1 MAACKADYQDCNIS
15 APVRTLHCNV
25 TAAYVRECKRHG
37 IEMPLPDECCEYHD
51 FSHNMLDWSSE
62 RELAKQTN
70 KQTKNNYVKIK
81 KIAGTT
87 WDIVT
92 KASRKLTVH
101 EMPLHRFGSDCGS
114 DPVRGQIL
122 VVDVKHGSSTK
133 FYFWPCIDIVKRV

>member
-62 RELAKQTN
+62 RVSKKNKQTN
-70 KQTKNNYVKIK
+70 KQKETMSK
-81 KIAGTT
+81 
-87 WDIVT
+87 
-92 KASRKLTVH
+92 
-101 EMPLHRFGSDCGS
+101 
-114 DPVRGQIL
+114 
-122 VVDVKHGSSTK
+122 
-133 FYFWPCIDIVKRV
+133 